1 MDPIDAMRRQALE
14 RSVPFTF
21 RAEQDGE
28 GEGDG
33 LTLEGYA
40 AVWDQPT
47 QIDSWEGEFTE
58 QIRKGAFRKSIRE
71 KMPVL
76 QFDHGYHRLIGSIPI
91 GAIEELT
98 EDDQGLYVRARLSDN
113 WLIEPVRD
121 AIRDRSIT
129 GMSFR
134 FNVLRDEWR
143 DKDGKV
149 LSPVEV
155 SKLLWKPGD
164 RGPLQ
169 RTLVE
174 VRVHELG
181 PVVFPAYAG
190 TSVDVRAANLAQE
203 IAGDRELTRELRHSL
218 AQNLTV
224 QQGLE
229 DPAVRREVA
238 RALLFADQD
247 HGEEPPPAAVAARP
261 KPDTP
266 PPGHLSARTTA
277 TPGAPLTEEHPPNTS
292 DAPLAPEH
300 PSPSER
306 TTRLK
311 DQIREITGLMDERL
325 ALITTKDE

>member
-1 MDPIDAMRRQALE
+1 MDPMDAMRRQALE

-21 RAEQDGE
+21 RAEQDDDA
-28 GEGDG
+28 GDG

-58 QIRKGAFRKSIRE
+58 QIRKGAFRKSLRE
-71 KMPVL
+71 KTPVL

-91 GAIEELT
+91 GAFEELT
-98 EDDQGLYVRARLSDN
+98 EDDQGLYVRSRLSDN

-121 AIRDRSIT
+121 AIRDRAVT

-134 FNVLRDEWR
+134 FNVIRDEWR
-143 DKDGKV
+143 DKDNKV

-174 VRVHELG
+174 VRLHELG

-203 IAGDRELTRELRHSL
+203 ITGDRDLTRELRHSL

-229 DPAVRREVA
+229 DPATRREVA
-238 RALLFADQD
+238 RALLFGDPD
-247 HGEEPPPAAVAARP
+247 DGEGTPPAAAPARP
-261 KPDTP
+261 KPSTP
-266 PPGHLSARTTA
+266 PPGHLPARTTEVPSEPA
-277 TPGAPLTEEHPPNTS
+277 EEGHPLIVS

-300 PSPSER
+300 PSPSAR
-306 TTRLK
+306 TNRLK
-311 DQIREITGLMDERL
+311 GQIREIADLMDEKIAR
-325 ALITTKDE
+325 ITVKDD